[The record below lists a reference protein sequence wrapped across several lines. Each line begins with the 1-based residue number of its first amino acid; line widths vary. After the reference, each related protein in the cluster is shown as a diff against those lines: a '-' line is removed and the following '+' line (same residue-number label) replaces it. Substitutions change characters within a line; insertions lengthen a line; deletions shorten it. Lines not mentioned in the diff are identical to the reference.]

1 MPNPNQSRNTDT
13 LLIRLWTLAFSE
25 MPNRYFLI
33 LIALLCI
40 SSLAIAREEC
50 FQQSAKEF
58 TQDVNLLKA
67 ISKAE
72 SNFNEQAISTPNDD
86 GSVDIGLMQINS
98 GWIPKLKK
106 HGITREMLF
115 DPCVNI
121 KVGAWILA
129 KNVEAYGNV
138 WRAVGAYNAKTPWK
152 QQRYIERVRA
162 AYNELQ
168 KHDFNITE
176 ARLDRPTRPYQ
187 KIVMSRNH
195 RLNRDFIQIG
205 GEQEE

>member
-1 MPNPNQSRNTDT
+1 MAKTN
-13 LLIRLWTLAFSE
+13 
-25 MPNRYFLI
+25 LI
-33 LIALLCI
+33 LIAALVA
-40 SSLAIAREEC
+40 SGAAFAKEEC
-50 FQQSAKEF
+50 FQESAREF

-72 SNFNEQAISTPNDD
+72 SNFNDHAISPPNDD

-98 GWIPKLKK
+98 GWIPRLRK
-106 HGITREMLF
+106 HGITKEMLF

-129 KNVEAYGNV
+129 KNIASYGNV

-152 QQRYIERVRA
+152 QQRYIERVRN

-168 KHDFNITE
+168 KHDFNIAASKSE
-176 ARLDRPTRPYQ
+176 RSARPSQP
-187 KIVMSRNH
+187 IVMSRNH
-195 RLNRDFIQIG
+195 RLHRDFVQIG